1 MTYQTTNQI
10 TGNRRGIALAAVMVT
25 MFFSSLDQTIV
36 GTAIPTIIAE
46 LKGIDLMAWL
56 FTAYMITSAVM
67 VPIYGK
73 LSDIYGRKPFYV
85 FGLAL
90 FIVGSAL
97 AGQAHS
103 MGFLIAS
110 RALQGLGGGAM
121 LSMPRATIGDIFNP
135 KERGKWMGLIMSV
148 FGLASIVGPF
158 VGGWLTDTVGWRWCF
173 YINLPI
179 GIAALAAVAWA
190 LPNVRTDTR
199 HHIDWKGGILLVL
212 GLIPILLAFSWAG
225 TRFAWG
231 SWQIVSMLA
240 AGALLVAVFF
250 LVERGAEEPVLT
262 PRLFRNPIFS
272 VTVAIGFLLGISM
285 FGGLMFL
292 PLFIQGVLGMSA
304 RNSGAVMTP
313 MMLSFV
319 AGSVAG
325 GFLVTRT
332 GRYKVQA
339 IVGTLVMVTAMI
351 LLSRMTVSTSWYQVI
366 GIMLVMGIGLGTTM
380 PLINVAIQNA
390 FPYREMGVVNGTQQ
404 FVQSLGGVV
413 VAPIF
418 GTILNDTFNSR
429 MRAGLPST
437 FSAATARLPKAF
449 QDLLANPQ
457 ALVTS
462 KAQEALKERF
472 EAFGQAGADLYRQF
486 SDTVRH
492 SLTAGVTRLFT
503 IGIVFA
509 LLALVMAFLLEEIP
523 LKKDEFFKADASAG
537 GNASGTAGNGAQEA
551 PASAA
556 RPAIAG
562 PDREPAGAEG

>member
-1 MTYQTTNQI
+1 MTFQTTNQI
-10 TGNRRGIALAAVMVT
+10 TGNRRWIALAAVMVT

-85 FGLAL
+85 FGLGL

-103 MGFLIAS
+103 MGFLIAA

-158 VGGWLTDTVGWRWCF
+158 VGGWLTDTIGWRWCF

-179 GIAALAAVAWA
+179 GVAALAAVAWA

-199 HHIDWKGGILLVL
+199 HHIDWKGSVLLVL
-212 GLIPILLAFSWAG
+212 GLIPLLLAFSWAG
-225 TRFAWG
+225 TRFPWG
-231 SWQIVSMLA
+231 SWQIVSMFAVGA
-240 AGALLVAVFF
+240 AFVGAFF
-250 LVERGAEEPVLT
+250 VVERSAAEPVLA
-262 PRLFRNPIFS
+262 PRLFRNHIFS
-272 VTVAIGFLLGISM
+272 VTVGIGFLLGISM

-292 PLFIQGVLGMSA
+292 PLFIQGVLGLSA

-319 AGSVAG
+319 AGSVVG
-325 GFLVTRT
+325 GFVVSRT
-332 GRYKVQA
+332 GKYKVQA
-339 IVGTLVMVTAMI
+339 ILGTVVMVAAMV
-351 LLSRMTVSTSWYQVI
+351 LLSRMTVATSWYQVI
-366 GIMLVMGIGLGTTM
+366 GMMLVMGIGIGTTM

-390 FPYREMGVVNGTQQ
+390 FPYREMGVVNATQQ

-418 GTILNDTFNSR
+418 GTVLTDTFNSR
-429 MRAGLPST
+429 MQAGLPAA
-437 FSAATARLPKAF
+437 FSAALSRMPKAL

-462 KAQEALKERF
+462 RAQEILRDRF
-472 EAFGQAGADLYRQF
+472 AASGQAGSDLYRQF
-486 SDTVRH
+486 ADTVKH

-509 LLALVMAFLLEEIP
+509 ALAMVLALLLKEIP
-523 LKKDEFFKADASAG
+523 LKKDEFFKADSPDARG
-537 GNASGTAGNGAQEA
+537 QETGTAEAEA
-551 PASAA
+551 PGAA
-556 RPAIAG
+556 VTRAPEQ
-562 PDREPAGAEG
+562 EPAGT

>member
-10 TGNRRGIALAAVMVT
+10 TGNRRWIALAAVMVT

-36 GTAIPTIIAE
+36 GTAIPTIVSE

-56 FTAYMITSAVM
+56 FTAYMITSAIM

-85 FGLAL
+85 FGLGL

-103 MGFLIAS
+103 MGFLIAA

-158 VGGWLTDTVGWRWCF
+158 VGGWLTDTIGWRWCF

-179 GIAALAAVAWA
+179 GAAALAAVAWA

-199 HHIDWKGGILLVL
+199 HHIDWKGGVLLVL

-225 TRFAWG
+225 TRFPWG
-231 SWQIVSMLA
+231 SWQILFMMAIGVLFIA
-240 AGALLVAVFF
+240 AFF
-250 LVERGAEEPVLT
+250 LVERRAEEPVLT
-262 PRLFRNPIFS
+262 PRLFRNPIFT

-325 GFLVTRT
+325 GFLVSRT

-339 IVGTLVMVTAMI
+339 IVGTLIMVVAMV
-351 LLSRMTVSTSWYQVI
+351 LLSRMSVSTSWYQVI

-390 FPYREMGVVNGTQQ
+390 FPYRELGVVNATQQ

-418 GTILNDTFNSR
+418 GTILTDTFNSR

-437 FSAATARLPKAF
+437 FSAAMARMPKGF

-462 KAQEALKERF
+462 KAQELLRQRF
-472 EAFGQAGADLYRQF
+472 DAFGQAGADLYRQF

-492 SLTAGVTRLFT
+492 SLAAGVTRLFT

-509 LLALVMAFLLEEIP
+509 SLALVMAFLLKEIP
-523 LKKDEFFKADASAG
+523 LKKDEFFKVDAPAG
-537 GNASGTAGNGAQEA
+537 GTGTSRTVGGEEGKETGAA
-551 PASAA
+551 T
-556 RPAIAG
+556 G
-562 PDREPAGAEG
+562 PVQEPAGAES